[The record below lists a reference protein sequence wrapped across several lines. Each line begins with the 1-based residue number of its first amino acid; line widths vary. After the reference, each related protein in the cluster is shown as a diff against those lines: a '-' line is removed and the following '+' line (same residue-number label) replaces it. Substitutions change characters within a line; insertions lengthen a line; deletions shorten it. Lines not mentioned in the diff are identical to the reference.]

1 MNLKNILA
9 QTELIVLEAGK
20 YLEKEFQNFT
30 AGHAYLK
37 SDNQLVSY
45 VDIATEKMLVEKLA
59 ALVPEAG
66 FVTEENT
73 SEKGQAEGL
82 NWIID
87 PLDGTT
93 NFVHGLPVFSISVAL
108 YDNNT
113 GLVGVVYDVCRNEL
127 FSAAKDMGAHLNGTK
142 LSLHKLE
149 KLSDSLIATGFPY
162 YDFDGTDAYLAVL
175 KKLMKT
181 THGLRRM
188 GSAAI
193 DLAYTSAGRFD
204 GFFEYGLH
212 AWDVA
217 AGIILVKEAGGFV
230 CDFKGDDDFLFGD
243 TIVCGNVFLEP
254 HLLQVIQSEFKH

>member
-20 YLEKEFQNFT
+20 YLEKESQHFA

-45 VDIATEKMLVEKLA
+45 VDITTEKMLVEKLA
-59 ALVPEAG
+59 KLVPEAG

-73 SEKGQAEGL
+73 SEKGKNEGL

-127 FSAAKDMGAHLNGTK
+127 FSAAKDCGATLNGTK
-142 LSLHKLE
+142 LEMHTLE
-149 KLSDSLIATGFPY
+149 NIGDSLIATGFPY
-162 YDFDGTDAYLAVL
+162 YDFEGADAYLAVL
-175 KKLMKT
+175 KKLMKS

-217 AGIILVKEAGGFV
+217 AGILLVKESGGFV
-230 CDFKGDDDFLFGD
+230 CDFRGGEDFLFGD
-243 TIVCGNVFLEP
+243 TIVCGNAYLKP
-254 HLLQVIQSEFKH
+254 HLLEIIQSEFRN